1 MLNTIN
7 RPFETRYKSHHDAS
21 RSLKRRYTMNIS
33 AEEYLEQILNQPAKS
48 RRAIYIH
55 VPFCTKVCSFCP
67 FHRPDRLRRREYHR
81 HLIAEMRRIRG
92 FEYMKAPISAVNF
105 GGGTPTALSP
115 EQLELILEE
124 LHSSF
129 NISPD
134 AEISVETSATEL
146 TDDMLSA
153 LRRQGVN
160 RLSVGVQ
167 TFDDDGRALLGRRG
181 GGDFAYSRIERAL
194 EYGFVNVSADII
206 YNYPGQTEAKLLC
219 DIERISSLGLA
230 GISFYSLML
239 HERTPLYYRLGRPER
254 EELENIDRQYAFF
267 NLLLDGLAPRGYE
280 PFELT
285 KLIRNKL
292 DKYEYMEVRHN
303 LGSCVALGQ
312 GAGGNIDNYLYSNTP
327 DYNQV
332 SETCPISASGR
343 IVSDEYRII
352 DSFIWELQKGSV
364 DLDSYSKRLGLD
376 LCSILQAE
384 LERFVGYG
392 LIEYDDD
399 KITLTR
405 DGLFWGSNIIDAL
418 VSRL

>member
-1 MLNTIN
+1 MKSSPIYSIQMLNTIN
-7 RPFETRYKSHHDAS
+7 RPFPTRYKSHHDAS

-92 FEYMKAPISAVNF
+92 FEYMKAPISAVYF

-124 LHSSF
+124 LHQSF

-194 EYGFVNVSADII
+194 EYGFV
-206 YNYPGQTEAKLLC
+206 T
-219 DIERISSLGLA
+219 
-230 GISFYSLML
+230 
-239 HERTPLYYRLGRPER
+239 
-254 EELENIDRQYAFF
+254 
-267 NLLLDGLAPRGYE
+267 
-280 PFELT
+280 
-285 KLIRNKL
+285 
-292 DKYEYMEVRHN
+292 
-303 LGSCVALGQ
+303 
-312 GAGGNIDNYLYSNTP
+312 
-327 DYNQV
+327 
-332 SETCPISASGR
+332 
-343 IVSDEYRII
+343 
-352 DSFIWELQKGSV
+352 
-364 DLDSYSKRLGLD
+364 
-376 LCSILQAE
+376 
-384 LERFVGYG
+384 
-392 LIEYDDD
+392 
-399 KITLTR
+399 
-405 DGLFWGSNIIDAL
+405 
-418 VSRL
+418 